1 MTHCCPMRNP
11 LVVPAVLAACCTLA
25 ACTTTPRPATG
36 HTATEHKASEH
47 TDGIARARL
56 GEKVYVD
63 GPHITPL
70 AVLEDSRCPAKV
82 QCVWAGRVKLSVRIH
97 LGSRDEDREVILGQP
112 VHVADGS
119 LELVEV
125 TPARTTEAAIPPGN
139 YRFGFR
145 FMGGL

>member
-11 LVVPAVLAACCTLA
+11 VLVFTACCALG
-25 ACTTTPRPATG
+25 ACATPRPTMG
-36 HTATEHKASEH
+36 HTDGGEAPHEH
-47 TDGIARARL
+47 TDGIARAKL
-56 GEKVYVD
+56 GQKVFVD
-63 GPHITPL
+63 GPHVTPL

-119 LELVEV
+119 FELVEV
-125 TPARTTEAAIPPGN
+125 APAKTTEAVIPPGN